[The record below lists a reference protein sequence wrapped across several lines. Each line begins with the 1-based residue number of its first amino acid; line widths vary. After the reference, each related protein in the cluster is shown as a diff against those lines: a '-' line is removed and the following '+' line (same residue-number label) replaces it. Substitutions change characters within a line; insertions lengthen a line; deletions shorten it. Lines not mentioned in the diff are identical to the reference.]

1 MLRALRF
8 LLSASILFTF
18 SAHAQTW
25 CPPGATW
32 TYGTDMFGLYGY
44 QQYSYVGDT
53 VLGGLTGQRITGQGA
68 MSYFGQSQVDYW
80 SDTIG
85 FVTAVDGDVIVIWSV
100 DEQDWDTLFWLGALP
115 GDGWLR
121 RNGPYGACDPRDS
134 IVVIDTSTVVVDGL
148 VLRQWEAEQRWDG
161 GSMGSIS
168 FTERIGWD
176 WSFEPYPAC
185 LIIDGPS
192 GMRCYSDQD
201 ISVSFTNFGCES
213 LVGLGEI
220 GLGSRFSAF
229 PNPGTDQ
236 FTLQLPQGK
245 HMVEVFDATGRRV
258 LITQVEGGNARMETG
273 SFPVGLYFVRV
284 DASGALVRWAKE

>member
-1 MLRALRF
+1 MVRAL
-8 LLSASILFTF
+8 LLLCFSALFTWNVYPQ
-18 SAHAQTW
+18 SW

-32 TYGTDMFGLYGY
+32 TYGTDAFGLFGY
-44 QQYSYVGDT
+44 QQYSYVSDT

-85 FVTAVDGDVIVIWSV
+85 FVTAMDVDVIAIWSAE
-100 DEQDWDTLFWLGALP
+100 DLDWDTLFWMGAVP

-121 RNGPYGACDPRDS
+121 RNGTYGSCDPRDS
-134 IVVIDTSTVVVDGL
+134 IVVIDTSTIILDGL
-148 VLRQWEAEQRWDG
+148 PLRQWEVEQRWAG

-168 FTERIGWD
+168 FTERIGWF
-176 WSFEPYPAC
+176 WNFEPYPAC
-185 LIIDGPS
+185 LIVDGPS

-201 ISVSFTNFGCES
+201 ISVSFANYGCES
-213 LVGLGEI
+213 LVGVEETSDITAL
-220 GLGSRFSAF
+220 SVF
-229 PNPGTDQ
+229 PNPGTDH

-258 LITQVEGGNARMETG
+258 LTEQVEGGTAWVDP
-273 SFPVGLYFVRV
+273 SALLVGLYLIRV
-284 DASGALVRWAKE
+284 DGKGACRRWAKE

>member
-1 MLRALRF
+1 MVRAVL
-8 LLSASILFTF
+8 LLCLSALFTW
-18 SAHAQTW
+18 HACAQSW

-32 TYGTDMFGLYGY
+32 TYGTDAFGLFGY

-53 VLGGLTGQRITGQGA
+53 VIGGLNGQRITGQGA

-80 SDTIG
+80 TDTLG
-85 FVTAVDGDVIVIWSV
+85 FVTALDGDVIVIWYA
-100 DEQDWDTLFWLGALP
+100 DQQDWDTLFWLGASP

-121 RNGPYGACDPRDS
+121 RNGPYGSCDPRDS
-134 IVVIDTSTVVVDGL
+134 IVVIDTSTVIVDGL
-148 VLRQWEAEQRWDG
+148 ALRQWEAEQRWTG
-161 GSMGSIS
+161 GTTGTLL

-176 WSFEPYPAC
+176 WSFEPLPAC

-213 LVGLGEI
+213 LVGMGELGRQA
-220 GLGSRFSAF
+220 GVFAF
-229 PNPGTDQ
+229 PNPGTYH

-245 HMVEVFDATGRRV
+245 HVVEVFDASGRRV
-258 LITQVEGGNARMETG
+258 LTQNVEGENGRVETG
-273 SFPVGLYFVRV
+273 PLPVGLYFVRV
-284 DASGALVRWAKE
+284 DASGAMVRWAKE